1 MQWPPPRPLPSSKP
15 CDLDHLDARLAHLGD
30 RVGVALVGDDDARL
44 ERDDVVAVVPLLAL
58 LLVRVATGLD
68 HVELRHA
75 QGVGDRAEEAVLH
88 RDVEVARRRCPDAG

>member
-15 CDLDHLDARLAHLGD
+15 CDLDHLDAGLAHLGD
-30 RVGVALVGDDDARL
+30 RVRVAFVRDDDAGL

-68 HVELRHA
+68 DVQLLDAER
-75 QGVGDRAEEAVLH
+75 VGDRADEVVLDG
-88 RDVEVARRRCPDAG
+88 DVEVALASCPAAG